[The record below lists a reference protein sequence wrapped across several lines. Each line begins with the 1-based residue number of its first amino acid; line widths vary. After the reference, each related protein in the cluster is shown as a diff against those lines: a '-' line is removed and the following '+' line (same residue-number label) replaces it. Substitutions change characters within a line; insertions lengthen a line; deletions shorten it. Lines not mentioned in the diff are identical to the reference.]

1 MRAQFFRGGQ
11 ANQRYMSKLLKQL
24 FTPSGRRKARLA
36 FAPLFTALCTA
47 LLLTQ
52 TACTQTRGPAPVV
65 DSYPSASKPAVKPK
79 PDPQAAIVEKTGFYV
94 VKKGDTL
101 YSVSLEHNVD
111 YRDLAEWNN
120 IDQSQVIRIGQQLRI
135 SPPDDA
141 AVTAP
146 LKSMPP
152 AGSTAANPGAHPS
165 VPNVTPG
172 SPGAAPTASANAV
185 HNAVKVQPKANKLP
199 YSDQALARLLTV
211 LPKPA
216 PGPAAGT
223 TTAKAEPSI
232 APPAAAKAPAAKA
245 PGEAPAAAAGEA
257 DEERIDWGWPA
268 EGKIV
273 ASFNEGDKLKGVDI
287 AGKLGQPVI
296 ASAPG
301 RVVYSGAGLRGYG
314 KLVIIRHNKTYLS
327 AYAHNSRILVKE
339 GQSVAKGQ
347 KIAEM
352 GNSDADQVKLH
363 FEIRRLG
370 KPVDPVRYLPGAKS

>member
-1 MRAQFFRGGQ
+1 
-11 ANQRYMSKLLKQL
+11 MSKLIDQL
-24 FTPSGRRKARLA
+24 FTPSRRRKARLA
-36 FAPLFTALCTA
+36 FAPLFTAFSIA

-52 TACTQTRGPAPVV
+52 AACTQTRGPAPVV
-65 DSYPSASKPAVKPK
+65 DRYPSAIKPAARPK
-79 PDPQAAIVEKTGFYV
+79 SDPQEVIAETPGFYV

-101 YSVSLEHNVD
+101 YSVAVEHNVD
-111 YRDLAEWNN
+111 YRDLAAWNN
-120 IDQSQVIRIGQQLRI
+120 IDQTRVIRIGQHLRV
-135 SPPDDA
+135 SPPTDA
-141 AVTAP
+141 AAITPVQSAPPQANPSTPSLSPGSPVTAP
-146 LKSMPP
+146 
-152 AGSTAANPGAHPS
+152 G
-165 VPNVTPG
+165 V
-172 SPGAAPTASANAV
+172 SAKAV
-185 HNAVKVQPKANKLP
+185 DNAVKTQPKASKLP
-199 YSDQALARLLTV
+199 YSDQALARLITE

-216 PGPAAGT
+216 PAPAAGT
-223 TTAKAEPSI
+223 ATAKAEPSM
-232 APPAAAKAPAAKA
+232 APPAAVKAPAAKA
-245 PGEAPAAAAGEA
+245 PGEAPGATAGEA

-273 ASFNEGDKLKGVDI
+273 AGFNESDNLKGVDI

-327 AYAHNSRILVKE
+327 AYAHNSQILVKE

-370 KPVDPVRYLPGAKS
+370 KPVDPARYLPGAKS

>member
-1 MRAQFFRGGQ
+1 
-11 ANQRYMSKLLKQL
+11 MSKLPRQP
-24 FTPSGRRKARLA
+24 FTRSVRRKAGSA
-36 FAPLFTALCTA
+36 WAPLFTALWTA
-47 LLLTQ
+47 LLLTPV
-52 TACTQTRGPAPVV
+52 ACTQTRGPAPVV
-65 DSYPSASKPAVKPK
+65 DRYPSAIKPAVKPK
-79 PDPQAAIVEKTGFYV
+79 SDPQAAIAETPGFYV

-101 YSVSLEHNVD
+101 YSVALEHNVD

-120 IDQSQVIRIGQQLRI
+120 IDQTRVIRIGQQLRI
-135 SPPDDA
+135 APPAGD
-141 AVTAP
+141 AVTTPMQPA
-146 LKSMPP
+146 PP
-152 AGSTAANPGAHPS
+152 AGSSAANPQTNPS
-165 VPNVTPG
+165 APG
-172 SPGAAPTASANAV
+172 ISPVSPGVAPGVSANAI
-185 HNAVKVQPKANKLP
+185 KVQPKARKLP
-199 YSDQALARLLTV
+199 YSDQALAGLMTD
-211 LPKPA
+211 LPKPT
-216 PGPAAGT
+216 PGPPMGT

-232 APPAAAKAPAAKA
+232 TPPSDPKAPAGKA
-245 PGEAPAAAAGEA
+245 PSEAPGAAAAEA

-273 ASFNEGDKLKGVDI
+273 AGFNEGDNLKGVDI
-287 AGKLGQPVI
+287 AGKHGQAVI

-327 AYAHNSRILVKE
+327 AYAHNSQILVKE

-370 KPVDPVRYLPGAKS
+370 KPVDPVKYLPGAKS

>member
-1 MRAQFFRGGQ
+1 
-11 ANQRYMSKLLKQL
+11 MSNLPKPLSQL
-24 FTPSGRRKARLA
+24 FVRWNGRLA
-36 FAPLFTALCTA
+36 FAPLFAVICTA

-52 TACTQTRGPAPVV
+52 TGCAQTRRPAPVV
-65 DSYPSASKPAVKPK
+65 DRFPSAGQPAARPK
-79 PDPQAAIVEKTGFYV
+79 SDPQSALLEKPGFYV

-101 YSVSLEHNVD
+101 YSVAMEHNVD
-111 YRDLAEWNN
+111 YRDLADWNN
-120 IDQSQVIRIGQQLRI
+120 IDQTQVIRIGQQLRT

-146 LKSMPP
+146 LQSTPA
-152 AGSTAANPGAHPS
+152 AGSPAANADANRSAPVAPQRDPG
-165 VPNVTPG
+165 T
-172 SPGAAPTASANAV
+172 APAISANAAST
-185 HNAVKVQPKANKLP
+185 AVKVQPKASKLP
-199 YSDQALARLLTV
+199 YSDQALARLMTES
-211 LPKPA
+211 PNAKPA
-216 PGPAAGT
+216 LANRAESI
-223 TTAKAEPSI
+223 TAKAEPSI
-232 APPAAAKAPAAKA
+232 APLPPTPKALGEAAAP
-245 PGEAPAAAAGEA
+245 EAAAGT

-273 ASFNEGDKLKGVDI
+273 AGFSEGDNLKGVDI

-327 AYAHNSRILVKE
+327 AYAHNSEILVKE

-352 GNSDADQVKLH
+352 GNSDADRVKLH

-370 KPVDPVRYLPGAKS
+370 KPVDPVKYLPDAKS